1 MAKEVS
7 LRIKID
13 GSDDVKVVTANT
25 EDLGHAIDEVTD
37 KAKRL
42 DKTIIESSAWAQII
56 DGVNNAVGQL
66 NAVMESLTS
75 AYSAQVEAE
84 TKLATAMR
92 NTMGATADEIQGI
105 KDFIDEQQR
114 SGIVSADVQAAASQE
129 LATYL
134 GLSSS
139 LKTIIPTM
147 NDMIAQQLGLGASA
161 ESATQ
166 IASMLGKVMNG
177 QTEAL
182 SRYGYKFDEAQKQ
195 ILQFGDESERAAVL
209 CQVIQESVGGMNREL
224 ARTDVG
230 RQQQLAN
237 RLDDIRAGLGSIV
250 QKAQPAM
257 RWLTSVGNTAG
268 SILKL
273 KTAIEA
279 LGKVEVIAAAN
290 AKVQAVAQ
298 KLLSKAGYEAAA
310 GTMALKVATAALYAT
325 LTLGISL
332 AIEGL
337 ILAFSKLSK
346 AGKDAAE
353 EIDTAGDAQRAYQD
367 ASLDVRISLAEET
380 LKLEELIKKKKDA
393 SQAVSD
399 LNSKYGNIFGAHK
412 TASEWYD
419 VLTQKSA
426 AYAKQLGYEAQAK
439 VIASQ
444 KAAMEMELE
453 GKRKALAQQPT
464 YLSHRDSKGKV
475 APGGVMRYENPS
487 EAAALNADINTLQ
500 QGIEKLGSDFDTCVA
515 EMRAAAEEL
524 GEVTATSVT
533 GTISKAAAGMAD
545 DIENYRT
552 SVERAVEV
560 NKAFGNSQSESMAR
574 MKAMESGIRNLI
586 SRYGLEN
593 DAVHELYKEYI
604 QLLRVRNGNTGA
616 LSAVTT
622 PKVLKGR
629 AETGESEFSI
639 PNPFEK
645 MNSKKT
651 KESVGDAQ
659 EMIGSLSSA
668 MAALGDVVNETAGS
682 WLSWVANILRAIAQ
696 MMPAIGALIAVFGG
710 ATKAAMALG
719 VAESFASMAAAN
731 PIVGIVAAATAAA
744 AIIGI
749 ISSIPKL
756 ANGAVVSGPSIVQVG
771 EYAGA
776 ASNPEVIAPLNKLQQ
791 IIKPSFG
798 AGEVE
803 FVISGRNLKGIL
815 RKIDRMDRRT
825 GL

>member
-1 MAKEVS
+1 MSKEVS
-7 LRIKID
+7 FRVKIE
-13 GSDDVKVVTANT
+13 GSDSVKVVTANT
-25 EDLGHAIDEVTD
+25 EDLGNAIDEVTD

-42 DKTIIESSAWAQII
+42 DKTIIESSAWSQII
-56 DGVNNAVGQL
+56 DGVNNAIGQL
-66 NAVMESLTS
+66 NAVMASLTS
-75 AYSAQVEAE
+75 GYAAQIEAE
-84 TKLATAMR
+84 AKLATAMR
-92 NTMGATADEIQGI
+92 NTMDATDEEIQGI
-105 KDFIDEQQR
+105 KDFIEEQQR
-114 SGIVSADVQAAASQE
+114 SGIVAADVQAAASQE

-182 SRYGYKFDEAQKQ
+182 SRYGYKFNEAQKE

-224 ARTDVG
+224 AKTDVG
-230 RQQQLAN
+230 KQQQMAN
-237 RLDDIRAGLGSIV
+237 RLDDIRDRLGAIV

-257 RWLTSVGNTAG
+257 QWLTAVGNTAG

-273 KTAIEA
+273 KTAIDA
-279 LGKVEVIAAAN
+279 LGKVEIIAAAN

-337 ILAFSKLSK
+337 VLAFGKLSR
-346 AGKDAAE
+346 AGRDAAE
-353 EIDTAGDAQRAYQD
+353 EIDNAGDAQRAYQD
-367 ASLDVRISLAEET
+367 ASLDVRLALAEET
-380 LKLEELIKKKKDA
+380 LNLEYLIKKKKDA
-393 SQAVSD
+393 SQAVAD
-399 LNSKYGNIFGAHK
+399 LNSKYGSIFGAHK

-475 APGGVMRYENPS
+475 VPGGVLRYENPS
-487 EAAALNADINTLQ
+487 EAAALNADINTLE
-500 QGIEKLGSDFDTCVA
+500 QGIEKLGTDFNTCVA

-524 GEVTATSVT
+524 GEVTATSAAD
-533 GTISKAAAGMAD
+533 TISKASAGMAD
-545 DIENYRT
+545 DITNYRKA
-552 SVERAVEV
+552 VEGAVEV
-560 NKAFGNSQSESMAR
+560 SKAFGDSQSESAVR
-574 MKAMESGIRNLI
+574 LRAMESGITNLI
-586 SRYGLEN
+586 RKYGLEN
-593 DAVHELYKEYI
+593 EAVKALYHEYVN
-604 QLLRVRNGNTGA
+604 LLRVRTAGVLPSVSNKVPKAQAQTG
-616 LSAVTT
+616 
-622 PKVLKGR
+622 KGFTV
-629 AETGESEFSI
+629 ENF
-639 PNPFEK
+639 FEK
-645 MNSKKT
+645 LNSKES
-651 KESVGDAQ
+651 KESLENVQ
-659 EMIGSLSSA
+659 SMIGSLSS
-668 MAALGDVVNETAGS
+668 MMSGLGDVVNETAGS
-682 WLSWVANILRAIAQ
+682 WLSWGANILRAVAQ
-696 MMPAIGALIAVFGG
+696 SLPAIAAVTAAHEAAAAAALKQGIAES
-710 ATKAAMALG
+710 AAFSALG
-719 VAESFASMAAAN
+719 GPILAITAAAT
-731 PIVGIVAAATAAA
+731 VAAAVM
-744 AIIGI
+744 GI
-749 ISSIPKL
+749 ISSLPKL
-756 ANGAVVSGPSIVQVG
+756 ANGALVSGPSVVQVG

-776 ASNPEVIAPLNKLQQ
+776 ANNPEVIAPLSKLQN
-791 IIKPSFG
+791 IISPSFG
-798 AGEVE
+798 AGQVE
-803 FVISGRNLKGIL
+803 FIISGHALKGIL
-815 RKIDRMDRRT
+815 KKINRLDERT
-825 GL
+825 GRI